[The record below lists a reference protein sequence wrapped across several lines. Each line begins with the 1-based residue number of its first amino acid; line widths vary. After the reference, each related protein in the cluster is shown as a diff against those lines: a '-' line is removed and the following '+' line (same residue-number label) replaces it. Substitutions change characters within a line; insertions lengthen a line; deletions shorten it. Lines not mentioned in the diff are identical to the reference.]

1 MDKLARY
8 ALAPLVLR
16 LGLAVV
22 FIFHGMQKV
31 RAGDSWG
38 TGWNPEMP
46 GAMQA
51 AVAWGELLGGLAM
64 ALGFLTRLAALGL
77 IAIMVGAIVTVQGTA
92 HGSEIV
98 VAAAGGASLTTVVPA
113 TAPTVSGEQKTL
125 VLVANFSNATV
136 GCSAASRSELR
147 SGLRRR
153 RDFSGPPIRRVRRL
167 RTG

>member
-51 AVAWGELLGGLAM
+51 AVAWGELLGGVAM

-77 IAIMVGAIVTVQGTA
+77 ITIMVGAIVTVHAKNGFPLMQFD
-92 HGSEIV
+92 E
-98 VAAAGGASLTTVVPA
+98 
-113 TAPTVSGEQKTL
+113 SGMPLLRNGMPVMGYEYNF
-125 VLVANFSNATV
+125 VL
-136 GCSAASRSELR
+136 
-147 SGLRRR
+147 
-153 RDFSGPPIRRVRRL
+153 I
-167 RTG
+167 

>member
-31 RAGDSWG
+31 RQGDAWG
-38 TGWNPEMP
+38 TAWNAEMP
-46 GAMQA
+46 TAMQA

-77 IAIMVGAIVTVQGTA
+77 IAIMVGAIVTV
-92 HGSEIV
+92 HGKNGFPMLQFDEKGLPLLKDGFPVIGFEYNFALIV
-98 VAAAGGASLTTVVPA
+98 IATGAFLLGSGVLGLDFWLFRRKPA
-113 TAPTVSGEQKTL
+113 PAP
-125 VLVANFSNATV
+125 
-136 GCSAASRSELR
+136 R
-147 SGLRRR
+147 
-153 RDFSGPPIRRVRRL
+153 
-167 RTG
+167 